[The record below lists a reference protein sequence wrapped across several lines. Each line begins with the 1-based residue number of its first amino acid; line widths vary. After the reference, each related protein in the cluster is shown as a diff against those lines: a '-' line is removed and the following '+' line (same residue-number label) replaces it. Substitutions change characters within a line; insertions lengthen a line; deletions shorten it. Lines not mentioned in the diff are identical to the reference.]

1 MTSLTTLTWGIKE
14 SLLGYVESL
23 EDGEIVVDGGATRVG
38 NTFTFSVNADE
49 TDFDATAGEGT
60 LQCAGTVTL
69 SGYHGQMKIT
79 IQDPKVTLQDGRG
92 TLAIRVQSMFTGE
105 SFVPIAAL
113 TVTGTTPELTATAVL
128 TAQGQPFFG
137 PQYQPGQELSPVTLS

>member
-1 MTSLTTLTWGIKE
+1 MTAITTLTWGIKE

-23 EDGEIVVDGGATRVG
+23 EDGEIALEGGAGREG
-38 NTFTFSVNADE
+38 NTFTFPVSE
-49 TDFDATAGEGT
+49 GSLDAATGEGT
-60 LQCAGTVTL
+60 AQCSGTVTL
-69 SGYHGQMKIT
+69 SGYHGQMKIV
-79 IQDPKVTLQDGRG
+79 IQDPKVTIQDGRG

-105 SFVPIAAL
+105 TFVPIAAL
-113 TVTGTTPELTATAVL
+113 TLAATEPGLVATATL

>member
-1 MTSLTTLTWGIKE
+1 MTTLTTLTWGIKE

-23 EDGEIVVDGGATRVG
+23 EDGEVTLDGGATRVG
-38 NTFTFSVNADE
+38 SIFRFPITES
-49 TDFDATAGEGT
+49 DFDAATGDGT
-60 LQCAGTVTL
+60 LQCSGTVTL

-79 IQDPKVTLQDGRG
+79 IQDPRVTIQEGRG

-113 TVTGTTPELTATAVL
+113 TVTNLTPELVTSAAL

>member
-1 MTSLTTLTWGIKE
+1 MTAITTLTWGIKE

-23 EDGEIVVDGGATRVG
+23 EDGEITLEGGAVREG
-38 NTFTFSVNADE
+38 NTFTFPVGESDV
-49 TDFDATAGEGT
+49 DAATGEGT
-60 LQCAGTVTL
+60 VQCVGTVVL
-69 SGYHGQMKIT
+69 SGYHGQMT
-79 IQDPKVTLQDGRG
+79 ISFADPRVTVSDGRG

-113 TVTGTTPELTATAVL
+113 TVTTTTPEIVASAVL